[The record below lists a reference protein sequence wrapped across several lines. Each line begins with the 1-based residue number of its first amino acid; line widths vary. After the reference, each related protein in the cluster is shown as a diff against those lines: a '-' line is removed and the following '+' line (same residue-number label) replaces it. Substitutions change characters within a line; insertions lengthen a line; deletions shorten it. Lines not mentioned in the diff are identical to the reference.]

1 MSATSINTPNPTV
14 PPYTDDLEWV
24 TAYMV
29 AHMMSD
35 NSRVYTYLL
44 WICVALVL
52 LIFTVLHLTGSRGG
66 FIGAAWSKWALRRR
80 TWRGASV
87 LERARRTGK
96 KIQPTSLPPNSQI
109 LCLIALPIIAFL
121 VSFVGPDYLSPN
133 LPLFDLDPS
142 SLGARDT
149 AYYDVSWFYQFQ
161 PQYTIQKAWWTAGGR
176 TGLIAFA
183 LIPLCVLF
191 ALKAPPFAIFALPF
205 TTQMYF
211 DKLAWL
217 HRWSGRL
224 IWFITFLHVAL
235 WSVQLLLDHRST
247 TGKIGYTYAWE
258 YDKFIYGWIVR
269 RLSSSTELSNNI
281 HYRHLVF

>member
-96 KIQPTSLPPNSQI
+96 KIHPTSLPPNSQI

-149 AYYDVSWFYQFQ
+149 ASYDVSWFYQFQ
-161 PQYTIQKAWWTAGGR
+161 PQYTIQKAWWTVGGR

-224 IWFITFLHVAL
+224 IWFITFLHVAM

-258 YDKFIYGWIVR
+258 YDKFIYGWIVC